1 MQERLRITSCGLM
14 LDPELYLSVI
24 PVLQDDSRYHVAVL
38 RLVQVPPYACAVI
51 RGISVSAIRC
61 GRWFQ

>member
-1 MQERLRITSCGLM
+1 MQERVRITSCGLM

-24 PVLQDDSRYHVAVL
+24 PVLQDDSRYSCGGVSKKAL
-38 RLVQVPPYACAVI
+38 PYECAVI
-51 RGISVSAIRC
+51 RVISVSVIRC

>member
-14 LDPELYLSVI
+14 LDPELPVI
-24 PVLQDDSRYHVAVL
+24 PVLQDDSRYHVAVFEK
-38 RLVQVPPYACAVI
+38 ACHMHVLLSEMSVSVI
-51 RGISVSAIRC
+51 RG